1 MRFSRTAHLKRGGVT
16 TSPGGQA
23 ERGAHRTVTARE
35 GSSRVTGTPPL
46 PTQRSRGP
54 RWSAR
59 SAPTPAGC
67 WISVLD
73 EAPTATP
80 ADLDGRHVCRHCR
93 ATIAGASV
101 MTIGL
106 AVGGLGIAV
115 TSGVSGYWAIQ
126 AGDTAGAIAGG
137 IGVGA
142 GLAITAGAIGIA
154 AGVAAAPVVLAVG
167 IKAAV
172 GVGIFH
178 LGRHFDWW

>member
-1 MRFSRTAHLKRGGVT
+1 
-16 TSPGGQA
+16 
-23 ERGAHRTVTARE
+23 
-35 GSSRVTGTPPL
+35 
-46 PTQRSRGP
+46 
-54 RWSAR
+54 
-59 SAPTPAGC
+59 
-67 WISVLD
+67 
-73 EAPTATP
+73 
-80 ADLDGRHVCRHCR
+80 
-93 ATIAGASV
+93 

-115 TSGVSGYWAIQ
+115 TSGVSGYRAIQ

-167 IKAAV
+167 IIAAV

-178 LGRHFDWW
+178 LSRHFDWW